1 MHSPG
6 LRSRP
11 PEKCSHPKMLTKKR
25 MAGTDQDI
33 TIIVI
38 TCTVD
43 SVKMNPCDEE
53 MKILDSDSAAR
64 CLFIFSLLTLLPVLQ
79 LR

>member
-38 TCTVD
+38 TCL
-43 SVKMNPCDEE
+43 DES
-53 MKILDSDSAAR
+53 M
-64 CLFIFSLLTLLPVLQ
+64 
-79 LR
+79 

>member
-6 LRSRP
+6 LRSLP

-43 SVKMNPCDEE
+43 SVKMYPCDGEYWT
-53 MKILDSDSAAR
+53 AQ

>member
-6 LRSRP
+6 LRSLP

-43 SVKMNPCDEE
+43 SV
-53 MKILDSDSAAR
+53 
-64 CLFIFSLLTLLPVLQ
+64 
-79 LR
+79 